1 MATSL
6 WGNGENSDVCIKVR
20 HRQGAGR
27 GDGKS
32 GFLFDAV
39 AFFLHLSFGNH
50 VVVTFFFFFLS
61 LSAGSAQHG
70 VTVCQPS
77 TTVYGLPIRGGASW
91 HLLILQSCN

>member
-6 WGNGENSDVCIKVR
+6 WGNGENSDVYIKVR
-20 HRQGAGR
+20 HGQGAGR

-50 VVVTFFFFFLS
+50 VVVTFFLS
-61 LSAGSAQHG
+61 F
-70 VTVCQPS
+70 
-77 TTVYGLPIRGGASW
+77 
-91 HLLILQSCN
+91 